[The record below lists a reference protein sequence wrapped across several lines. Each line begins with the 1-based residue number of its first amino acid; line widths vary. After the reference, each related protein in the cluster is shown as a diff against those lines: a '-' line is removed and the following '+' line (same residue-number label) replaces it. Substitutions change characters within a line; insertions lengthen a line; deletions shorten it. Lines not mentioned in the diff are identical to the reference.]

1 MKIHWKAIVIS
12 GIIFSI
18 VGSLISLLLDYMWSD
33 IPFQGNIL
41 NQNTLTRLLV
51 FFFLGMFLKYRQ
63 INRQTKKQ

>member
-63 INRQTKKQ
+63 VNRQPKKQ

>member
-1 MKIHWKAIVIS
+1 MKIHGKTIVIS

-63 INRQTKKQ
+63 INRPPKKQ

>member
-33 IPFQGNIL
+33 IPFQANIL

-63 INRQTKKQ
+63 INRQPKKQ

>member
-63 INRQTKKQ
+63 INRQPKKQ

>member
-33 IPFQGNIL
+33 IPFQVNIL

-63 INRQTKKQ
+63 INRQPKKQ